1 MQDIFTEVLT
11 EVKKDFTRVKES
23 LILNT
28 LKNNPKAILYN
39 YSKNKRGDVITFYR
53 LHNNRVLKSV
63 YVKNNGDMLL
73 NALKNKNVK
82 MINLSE
88 VKK

>member
-23 LILNT
+23 LILKT
-28 LKNNPKAILYN
+28 LQSNPKAILYN
-39 YSKNKRGDVITFYR
+39 YGSNKRGDVITFYR

-73 NALKNKNVK
+73 NALKNKNVE
-82 MINLSE
+82 MINLTE